1 MEGFGNSRDVFFFT
15 WEKETIENMLDNP
28 GFMCVCVCVREGEKD
43 LLVIVVVG
51 VMMGFRDPVTV
62 VVALNKWY

>member
-1 MEGFGNSRDVFFFT
+1 
-15 WEKETIENMLDNP
+15 MLDNP
-28 GFMCVCVCVREGEKD
+28 GFMCVCVCVRDGEKD
-43 LLVIVVVG
+43 PLVIVVVG